1 MGRQS
6 ENKTAKQEIISVIKW
21 ADTQGFSNIAEAL
34 RRVLPFVRAERDY
47 QPKAK
52 H

>member
-1 MGRQS
+1 MSRQP
-6 ENKTAKQEIISVIKW
+6 EDKTAKQEMTSLIKW

-34 RRVLPFVRAERDY
+34 RRVLPFVRDERDY
-47 QPKAK
+47 QRKAK